1 MGMCRPF
8 RLPLALPGLLRRLRP
23 RLGPLPLL
31 PALLLLQ
38 GCQPLSGEVLH
49 LYLVPTA
56 SGISGVSLDDSKA
69 VAAPVLKAFNRL

>member
-1 MGMCRPF
+1 
-8 RLPLALPGLLRRLRP
+8 
-23 RLGPLPLL
+23 
-31 PALLLLQ
+31 
-38 GCQPLSGEVLH
+38 VLH